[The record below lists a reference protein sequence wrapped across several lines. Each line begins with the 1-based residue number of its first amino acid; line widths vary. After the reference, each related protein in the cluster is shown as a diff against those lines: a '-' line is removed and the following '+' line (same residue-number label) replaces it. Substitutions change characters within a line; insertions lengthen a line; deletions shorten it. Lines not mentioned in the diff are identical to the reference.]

1 MMMMIIAVFPKFI
14 PDGDIPSDGYSSPP
28 SCGDDPQDILLK
40 MNWLRMEVNLPPLNS
55 WGNRF
60 WIKKGKYVSLENH
73 WPASSIGQLL
83 VEYTPDAEFYK
94 VEAILRPGLT
104 DDVFRAL
111 LRMGILSV
119 TVSDVKC
126 FGDQGPN
133 MLVSKI
139 KMETV
144 VSKNQVE
151 EVILNF
157 IVQARVFL
165 DLWSYVQGTYGPTY
179 GSWKYL
185 WSNDL
190 GYLWCICLWY
200 LRSNEL

>member
-1 MMMMIIAVFPKFI
+1 
-14 PDGDIPSDGYSSPP
+14 
-28 SCGDDPQDILLK
+28 

-126 FGDQGPN
+126 FGDQGPSFSFSAD

-157 IVQARVFL
+157 IVQARVCG
-165 DLWSYVQGTYGPTY
+165 DGGTSGAGYRQQEGAGYRQGAGYNLCLPY
-179 GSWKYL
+179 FIPCFRMQVHVFNVFKRKFMCLMKVHVEAVHVFDGS
-185 WSNDL
+185 SM
-190 GYLWCICLWY
+190 
-200 LRSNEL
+200 

>member
-126 FGDQGPN
+126 FGDQGPSFSFSAD

-157 IVQARVFL
+157 IVQARVCGDGGIFGPMVL
-165 DLWSYVQGTYGPTY
+165 CSGDLWSNVRFLEIPMVQ
-179 GSWKYL
+179 
-185 WSNDL
+185 
-190 GYLWCICLWY
+190 
-200 LRSNEL
+200 

>member
-73 WPASSIGQLL
+73 WPASSIGQ
-83 VEYTPDAEFYK
+83 
-94 VEAILRPGLT
+94 
-104 DDVFRAL
+104 AL

-157 IVQARVFL
+157 IVQARVCG
-165 DLWSYVQGTYGPTY
+165 DGGTSGAGYRQQEGAGYRQGAGYNLCLPY
-179 GSWKYL
+179 FIPCFRMQVHVFNVFKRKFMCLMKVHVEAVHVFDGS
-185 WSNDL
+185 SM
-190 GYLWCICLWY
+190 
-200 LRSNEL
+200 